1 MDKENNNKL
10 KKYKQKYTTGG
21 RVDYS
26 KGGRVKAQRGGFQKG
41 PMTPKRDEQ
50 LFP

>member
-1 MDKENNNKL
+1 MDKKNNNKL

-26 KGGRVKAQRGGFQKG
+26 KSR
-41 PMTPKRDEQ
+41 
-50 LFP
+50 LF

>member
-26 KGGRVKAQRGGFQKG
+26 KGGRVS
-41 PMTPKRDEQ
+41 
-50 LFP
+50 